1 MVISAKLFADPV
13 AVPTA
18 QQERDFFAS
27 VWLGN
32 GVGKLTYDHRLDDLN
47 ALVADEWTK
56 LGARPREIFDVGASS
71 GISSAEWADS
81 LSRGGFDSR
90 IISSDLMLF
99 GKWVRVSPVHEALVD
114 QSGHVLQHLLFNR
127 PARPWGR
134 RLDYVTGYWMLRRA
148 ANFAARRALS
158 KGAPRDSSTVMLVS
172 PRARRNPRVDFV
184 EADILKPLDKSL
196 HGRFDAIRA
205 ANILNIGYFSRQDL
219 GRAIANLKL
228 CLAGAGSFFIAA
240 RTWENGTNHAT
251 LFRLDPAHRFQVVA
265 RLGRGSEIEDIVLA
279 G

>member
-27 VWLGN
+27 VWVGN

-47 ALVADEWTK
+47 ALVAEQWKK

-81 LSRGGFDSR
+81 LSKAGFDPR
-90 IISSDLMLF
+90 IVASDLMLF

-114 QSGHVLQHLLFNR
+114 DGGHVLQHLLLGR
-127 PARPWGR
+127 PVRPWGR
-134 RLDYVTGYWMLRRA
+134 RLDYVTGYWAIRGF
-148 ANFAARRALS
+148 ANLAARRKLRS
-158 KGAPRDSSTVMLVS
+158 GAPRGDGTVMLVS
-172 PRARRNPRVDFV
+172 PRARHNPRVDFV

-205 ANILNIGYFSRQDL
+205 ANILNTGYFSRQDL
-219 GRAIANLKL
+219 GRAVANLKL
-228 CLAGAGSFFIAA
+228 CLSGAGSFLIVA
-240 RTWENGTNHAT
+240 RTWDTGANHAT
-251 LFRLDPAHRFQVVA
+251 LFKLGPAHRFEVVA
-265 RLGRGSEIEDIVLA
+265 RLGQGSEIEDIVLA

>member
-1 MVISAKLFADPV
+1 MVISAKLFADPG

-18 QQERDFFAS
+18 KQERDFFGG
-27 VWLGN
+27 VRLGN
-32 GVGKLTYDHRLDDLN
+32 GTHKTTCDHRLDDLN
-47 ALVADEWTK
+47 ALVTDQWTR
-56 LGARPREIFDVGASS
+56 LGARPREIFDVGVSS

-81 LSRGGFDSR
+81 LSTAGFDSR
-90 IISSDLMLF
+90 ILASDLMLF

-114 QSGHVLQHLLFNR
+114 RSGHVLQHLLFNR

-134 RLDYVTGYWMLRRA
+134 RLDYLTGYWMLRRG
-148 ANFAARRALS
+148 ANLAARRRLR

-172 PRARRNPRVDFV
+172 PRARHNPRVDFV
-184 EADILKPLDKSL
+184 EADILKPLDKGL

-205 ANILNIGYFSRQDL
+205 ANILNCGYFSKQDL
-219 GRAIANLKL
+219 GQAVANLKL

-240 RTWENGTNHAT
+240 RTWEDGTNHAT
-251 LFRLDPAHRFQVVA
+251 LFRLDPAHRFQAVA
-265 RLGRGSEIEDIVLA
+265 RLGQGSEIEDIVLA

>member
-47 ALVADEWTK
+47 VLVADQWKK
-56 LGARPREIFDVGASS
+56 LGAHPREIFDVGASS

-81 LSRGGFDSR
+81 LSKAGFDPR
-90 IISSDLMLF
+90 ILASDLMLF
-99 GKWVRVSPVHEALVD
+99 GRWVRVSPVHEALVD
-114 QSGHVLQHLLFNR
+114 DAGHVLQHLIFGR
-127 PARPWGR
+127 PVRPWGR
-134 RLDYVTGYWMLRRA
+134 RLDYVTGYWMVRGA
-148 ANFAARRALS
+148 ANLAARRKLT
-158 KGAPRDSSTVMLVS
+158 KGAPRDGSTVMLVS

-205 ANILNIGYFSRQDL
+205 ANILNCRYFSKQDL
-219 GRAIANLKL
+219 GQAVANLKL
-228 CLAGAGSFFIAA
+228 CLAGAGSFFIVT
-240 RTWENGTNHAT
+240 RTWDDGTNNAT
-251 LFRLDPAHRFQVVA
+251 LFRLDSAHRFGVVA
-265 RLGRGSEIEDIVLA
+265 RLGQGSEIEDIVLA